1 MEVGYYKA
9 SSNEIARRAGVTWSS
24 ISHLFGS
31 REQLMLDVLVD
42 IGDSIERHLVTATI
56 EGALLED
63 RLLGVLDVF
72 EADIPLHKVQTQI
85 LLDLASNPRVSVDIG
100 RDMRRR
106 NAEKFQA
113 TARILLTQV
122 LGEVHVEDD
131 VVMYVFGAL
140 SGYLQWRE
148 LALVAT
154 ELGDDGMR
162 RELLVFGVAAALRA
176 ELERRGTPLNPVGS
190 SAPRKRTR
198 R

>member
-1 MEVGYYKA
+1 
-9 SSNEIARRAGVTWSS
+9 
-24 ISHLFGS
+24 
-31 REQLMLDVLVD
+31 
-42 IGDSIERHLVTATI
+42 
-56 EGALLED
+56 
-63 RLLGVLDVF
+63 
-72 EADIPLHKVQTQI
+72 
-85 LLDLASNPRVSVDIG
+85 
-100 RDMRRR
+100 
-106 NAEKFQA
+106 
-113 TARILLTQV
+113 
-122 LGEVHVEDD
+122 
-131 VVMYVFGAL
+131 MYVFGAL

>member
-1 MEVGYYKA
+1 
-9 SSNEIARRAGVTWSS
+9 
-24 ISHLFGS
+24 
-31 REQLMLDVLVD
+31 MLDVLVD
-42 IGDSIERHLVTATI
+42 IGDSIEQHLVTATI
-56 EGALLED
+56 EGMSLED

-122 LGEVHVEDD
+122 LGEIRVEDD

-154 ELGDDGMR
+154 ELGDDAMR

-176 ELERRGTPLNPVGS
+176 ELERRGTPLNSP
-190 SAPRKRTR
+190 APRGRTR
-198 R
+198 Y